1 MLWFYLYHQS
11 LPIIWQISKY
21 KNENI
26 KPNGMTIIIT
36 DYSYYV
42 IESNW
47 YSQSTIQ
54 TIAY

>member
-11 LPIIWQISKY
+11 LPIIWQISK
-21 KNENI
+21 NENI
-26 KPNGMTIIIT
+26 KHKGMTIIIN

-47 YSQSTIQ
+47 YIQSTIQ